1 MLEQHVACQD
11 LIVIHVWQS
20 TLPKQILLMLLI
32 LMQFHITLI
41 HFKAKDKR
49 FYDKRFIVV
58 IIKYTLVQ
66 NHHLFLRCL
75 IESV

>member
-1 MLEQHVACQD
+1 
-11 LIVIHVWQS
+11 
-20 TLPKQILLMLLI
+20 MLLI

-58 IIKYTLVQ
+58 IIKYILVQ